1 MQSATAHKEKIGL
14 FGGTFNP
21 VHLGHV
27 RAAEEIREK
36 CSLSKI
42 IFIPAHI
49 PPHKKNRITSA
60 RRRCDMVKLA
70 IAGNPF
76 FEVSEVELQR
86 HASSYAF
93 ETIDYFNN
101 AFNHNSELFFIL
113 GLDAFKEIQTWKHY
127 PRFFSVCHFIIM
139 SRPGVMSGDPESII
153 PRDIA
158 ADFDFNDPQ
167 SCYVH
172 TSGFKIFFCQISLLD
187 ISSTDIRRRY
197 KAGQSIKYLVP
208 EAVEHYIKEHGL
220 S

>member
-1 MQSATAHKEKIGL
+1 MQSVIEHKEKIGL

-27 RAAEEIREK
+27 RAAEEIRET
-36 CSLSKI
+36 CGLSKI

-60 RRRCDMVKLA
+60 RQRCDMVKLA

-86 HASSYAF
+86 QASSYSF

-101 AFNHNSELFFIL
+101 ACNRSSELFFIM
-113 GLDAFKEIQTWKHY
+113 GLDAFKEIQTWKRY
-127 PRFFSVCHFIIM
+127 PDFFSACNFIIM
-139 SRPGVMSGDPESII
+139 SRPGVMTGDPGSII
-153 PRDIA
+153 PRNIA
-158 ADFDFNDPQ
+158 ADFFFNDSQ
-167 SCYVH
+167 RCYVH

-197 KAGQSIKYLVP
+197 SAGQSIKYLVP
-208 EAVEHYIKEHGL
+208 ESVESYIAEHGL
-220 S
+220 D